1 MKQDRKA
8 EMACTHYTPPI
19 TSSDKPLHVALA
31 LKGCSTRQRQ
41 RRTAPP
47 NTGIEGLLRWAGT
60 GSDGLLH
67 LAPASWGCS
76 ARVPAAMGC
85 SAGYCQ
91 RRFAERVTGH
101 DGLGCSARQQH
112 E

>member
-8 EMACTHYTPPI
+8 EMACTHYTPRI

-31 LKGCSTRQRQ
+31 LKGCSTREQQ

-47 NTGIEGLLRWAGT
+47 DTGIEGLLRWASI

-67 LAPASWGCS
+67 LAPASRGCS
-76 ARVPAAMGC
+76 A
-85 SAGYCQ
+85 AGYCQ
-91 RRFAERVTGH
+91 RRTAEHVTGH
-101 DGLGCSARQQH
+101 DGLSCSARQQH

>member
-8 EMACTHYTPPI
+8 EMACTHYTPRI

-47 NTGIEGLLRWAGT
+47 DTGIEGLLRWASI

-67 LAPASWGCS
+67 LAPALRGNGGRDGDRNGGRDGMLCGVLS
-76 ARVPAAMGC
+76 ATDC
-85 SAGYCQ
+85 
-91 RRFAERVTGH
+91 
-101 DGLGCSARQQH
+101 
-112 E
+112 